1 MLTEVME
8 FYGFARDFHAAGYY
22 ETEHHR
28 QVGKEVRAAINAGR
42 LVAVTGMVG
51 CGKTRLLRRLQD
63 ELVREGKVLVSKSLA
78 VDQERTTLHTL
89 IAALFYDLSPDKDV
103 RIPAQGERRARPV
116 GSDPPGS
123 QARRLVCR

>member
-28 QVGKEVRAAINAGR
+28 QISKEVRAAINAGR

-63 ELVREGKVLVSKSLA
+63 ELVREGKVMVSKSPMFASRLKVSGA
-78 VDQERTTLHTL
+78 SATCGTWSAEVASPSSCLSMKRTTCT
-89 IAALFYDLSPDKDV
+89 AK
-103 RIPAQGERRARPV
+103 R
-116 GSDPPGS
+116 
-123 QARRLVCR
+123 